1 MDESLQESLRQFL
14 DDEQRRDSALL
25 SSGYQGSA
33 FLYESGET
41 RLVIKEAAGGL
52 LTGWFHRRILR
63 REARAYQLMHDVAG
77 VPHSPGMLDD
87 TFLLLEY
94 IEGRSLQ
101 DARHELRGNTEFY
114 ARLRNIISDF
124 HAVGVAHGDLKRKDN
139 VLVMAGDLPVV
150 IDFGTAVT
158 RNGNLFDRL
167 MFRLVRRFDNNAW
180 IKLKYDRDY
189 AAITE
194 EDRQW
199 YRPTIVEQ
207 TIRVIQRVWR
217 VATFRQARKR
227 RQRAR
232 QKSG

>member
-1 MDESLQESLRQFL
+1 MDDALQDALRQFL
-14 DDEQRRDSALL
+14 NDEQRRQSALL

-33 FLYESGET
+33 YLYDSGDT
-41 RLVIKEAAGGL
+41 RLVVKEAAGGF

-63 REARAYQLMHDVAG
+63 REARAYQLMQDVAG

-87 TFLLLEY
+87 TWLLLEY

-101 DARHELRGNTEFY
+101 EARHELRGSAEFY
-114 ARLRNIISDF
+114 GRLRKIISDF

-139 VLVMAGDLPVV
+139 MLVMAGDLPVI

-180 IKLKYDRDY
+180 VKLKYNGDY
-189 AAITE
+189 AAITA
-194 EDRQW
+194 EDQQW
-199 YRPTIVEQ
+199 FRPTIVEQ
-207 TIRVIQRVWR
+207 TIRVIQRAWR
-217 VATFRQARKR
+217 VVSFRQARKR
-227 RQRAR
+227 RRRAR

>member
-14 DDEQRRDSALL
+14 DDEQGRDSALL

-63 REARAYQLMHDVAG
+63 REARAYQLMRDVAG
-77 VPHSPGMLDD
+77 VPQSPGMLDD

-101 DARHELRGNTEFY
+101 EARHELRGNTEFY

-180 IKLKYDRDY
+180 IKLKYGGDY
-189 AAITE
+189 AAVTE

-217 VATFRQARKR
+217 VVSFRQARKR
-227 RQRAR
+227 RRRAR

>member
-1 MDESLQESLRQFL
+1 MDEALQDTLRQFL
-14 DDEQRRDSALL
+14 NDEQRRQSALL

-33 FLYESGET
+33 YLYESGDT
-41 RLVIKEAAGGL
+41 RLVVKEAAGGF

-63 REARAYQLMHDVAG
+63 REARAYQLMQDVAG

-87 TFLLLEY
+87 TWLLLEY

-101 DARHELRGNTEFY
+101 EARHELRGDTEFY
-114 ARLRNIISDF
+114 ARLRKIISDF

-139 VLVMAGDLPVV
+139 MLVMAGDLPVI

-180 IKLKYDRDY
+180 IKLKYNGDY
-189 AAITE
+189 AAITA
-194 EDRQW
+194 EDQRW
-199 YRPTIVEQ
+199 FRPTIVEQ

-217 VATFRQARKR
+217 VVSFRQARKR
-227 RQRAR
+227 RRRSR

>member
-1 MDESLQESLRQFL
+1 MDDALQDALRQFL
-14 DDEQRRDSALL
+14 NDEQRRQSALL

-33 FLYESGET
+33 YLYESGDT
-41 RLVIKEAAGGL
+41 RLVVKEAAGGF

-63 REARAYQLMHDVAG
+63 REARAYQLMQDVAG

-87 TFLLLEY
+87 TWLLLEY

-101 DARHELRGNTEFY
+101 EARHELRGNAEFY
-114 ARLRNIISDF
+114 GRLRKIISDF

-139 VLVMAGDLPVV
+139 MLVMAGDLPVI

-180 IKLKYDRDY
+180 VKLKYNGDY
-189 AAITE
+189 AAITA
-194 EDRQW
+194 EDQQW
-199 YRPTIVEQ
+199 FRPTIVEQ
-207 TIRVIQRVWR
+207 TIRVIQRAWR
-217 VATFRQARKR
+217 VVSFRQARKR
-227 RQRAR
+227 RRRAR

>member
-1 MDESLQESLRQFL
+1 MDESLQASLRQFL
-14 DDEQRRDSALL
+14 NDEQRRNSALL

-33 FLYESGET
+33 YLYESGDT

-63 REARAYQLMHDVAG
+63 REARAYQLMQDVPG

-94 IEGRSLQ
+94 IDGRSLQ
-101 DARHELRGNTEFY
+101 EARHELRGNTEFY
-114 ARLRNIISDF
+114 ARLRKIISDF

-139 VLVMAGDLPVV
+139 MLVMAGDLPVI

-180 IKLKYDRDY
+180 IKLKYNGDY
-189 AAITE
+189 AAITAA
-194 EDRQW
+194 DLQW

-207 TIRVIQRVWR
+207 TIRVVQRVWR
-217 VATFRQARKR
+217 VVTFRQARKR
-227 RQRAR
+227 RRRAR

>member
-14 DDEQRRDSALL
+14 DDEKRRKSALL

-33 FLYESGET
+33 YLYESGDT

-63 REARAYQLMHDVAG
+63 REARAYQLMQDVPG

-94 IEGRSLQ
+94 IDGRSLQ
-101 DARHELRGNTEFY
+101 VARHELRGNSEFY
-114 ARLRNIISDF
+114 ARLRKIISDF

-139 VLVMAGDLPVV
+139 MLVMAGDQPVI
-150 IDFGTAVT
+150 IDFGTAVI

-180 IKLKYDRDY
+180 IKLKYNGDY
-189 AAITE
+189 AAVTA
-194 EDRQW
+194 EDLQW

-217 VATFRQARKR
+217 TVTFRQARKR
-227 RQRAR
+227 RKRAR
-232 QKSG
+232 QKSD

>member
-1 MDESLQESLRQFL
+1 MDESLQASLRHFL
-14 DDEQRRDSALL
+14 NDEQRRNSALL

-33 FLYESGET
+33 YLYESGDT

-63 REARAYQLMHDVAG
+63 REAHAYQLMRDVAG

-87 TFLLLEY
+87 TFLILEY
-94 IEGRSLQ
+94 IDGRSLQ
-101 DARHELRGNTEFY
+101 VARHELRGNSAFY
-114 ARLRNIISDF
+114 ARLKKIISDF

-139 VLVMAGDLPVV
+139 MLVMAGDLPVV

-180 IKLKYDRDY
+180 IKLKYNRDY

-199 YRPTIVEQ
+199 YRPTIVEE
-207 TIRVIQRVWR
+207 TVRVIQRVWR
-217 VATFRQARKR
+217 VVTFRQARKR
-227 RQRAR
+227 RRRSR
-232 QKSG
+232 QKPG